1 MNEEDTLLIDAPLIP
16 DPDAEEEMGPTDI
29 AAIANEDLKGSR
41 FRLTRRVIEPIDL
54 ESIADEDLKG
64 NRLLLVRRPIEPVD
78 LKGTK
83 GGIVQIVCTFQPAQG
98 TRFTS
103 AQFRLR
109 LVIPEGIKIIDLA
122 PRFIE
127 DSRPVEFTFD
137 SKGKLG
143 FQIPPISGS
152 IEDGISKKYAIYHC
166 KVQGAGE
173 GTNLARWDF
182 TENPERRDG
191 IGQEQ
196 VLSLTLPVTG
206 QVSGSVIVSARLARS
221 GLQGSLDAIR
231 DMILGTS
238 PKERFYPISFHIPAI
253 PSPNGLTKFFRFL

>member
-1 MNEEDTLLIDAPLIP
+1 MNEEDTLLIDAPFIP
-16 DPDAEEEMGPTDI
+16 DPDAEEELGPTDI
-29 AAIANEDLKGSR
+29 AAIADEDLQGSR
-41 FRLTRRVIEPIDL
+41 LLIVRRAIEPIDL
-54 ESIADEDLKG
+54 E
-64 NRLLLVRRPIEPVD
+64 
-78 LKGTK
+78 GTA

-109 LVIPEGIKIIDLA
+109 LVTPEGIKIIDLA
-122 PRFIE
+122 PSSIE
-127 DSRPVEFTFD
+127 DPHPVEVTVN

-143 FQIPPISGS
+143 FKILPING
-152 IEDGISKKYAIYHC
+152 IAEDGVSKKYAIYHC
-166 KVQGAGE
+166 KVQGAGG
-173 GTNLARWDF
+173 GTSLARWDF
-182 TENPERRDG
+182 RENPDRRDG

-196 VLSLTLPVTG
+196 VLTLTLPVTG

-238 PKERFYPISFHIPAI
+238 PKERFYPISFNIPTT
-253 PSPNGLTKFFRFL
+253 PSANGLAKFFHFL